1 MMGKVTWT
9 KEQEEYLEELYSRY
23 LPLNEVVLEFN
34 QRFMTN
40 KQRTA
45 ISNKASVMGLTKR
58 YMKPNNPN
66 FKAIYQDYDW
76 YYNQFVNNGL
86 NHEEMA
92 KLAGCTKRVIEKW
105 GQEKHHIDTYTRMQN
120 KQLDSLQHDLVIG
133 SLLGDGHI
141 DKRDDYP
148 LFIVSHAE
156 DQKDYLYYK
165 YTIMRDLCEMT
176 PTQYFG
182 KKQHQIIDSVC
193 DCQDFYRFNTRTY
206 YALKPF
212 RMMSKIDLIN
222 NLNEYSFSIWM
233 LDDGCCEEK
242 GYWEL
247 CAPLESDEERRAM
260 KSILYNKFQITPI
273 EQRDNRYFRFHA
285 DDSLKIT
292 RMILNN
298 IPNYLD
304 IIQNKI
310 LNKKKYQSLGGESN
324 VCQSSCS

>member
-1 MMGKVTWT
+1 MGKVTWT
-9 KEQEEYLEELYSRY
+9 KEQEEYLDELYSKY
-23 LPLNEVVLEFN
+23 IPLNKIVLEFN
-34 QRFMTN
+34 KRFGTN

-45 ISNKASVMGLTKR
+45 ISSKANKLGLTKK
-58 YMKPNNPN
+58 YIKPNNPS
-66 FKAIYQDYDW
+66 FKAIYQDYSW
-76 YYNQFVNNGL
+76 YYKQFVENGL

-105 GQEKHHIDTYTRMQN
+105 GQEKHRIDTHTRMQD
-120 KQLDSLQHDLVIG
+120 KQLNSLQYNLIVG

-141 DKRDDYP
+141 DKREEFP

-156 DQKDYLYYK
+156 NQKDYLYYK
-165 YTIMRDLCEMT
+165 YDIMRDLCEMT
-176 PTQYFG
+176 PTKYIG
-182 KKQHQIIDSVC
+182 KKQYQIMDSTC

-206 YALKPF
+206 YILKPL
-212 RMMSKIDLIN
+212 RAMSKIDLIN

-247 CAPLESDEERRAM
+247 CAPLDSDIERNIM
-260 KSILYNKFQITPI
+260 KTILYDKFQITPI
-273 EQRDNRYFRFHA
+273 EQKDNRYFRFHA

-292 RMILNN
+292 KMILNN

-304 IIQNKI
+304 IIQSKI
-310 LNKKKYQSLGGESN
+310 FSKKKYQHLGGENN
-324 VCQSSCS
+324 VYQSSCA